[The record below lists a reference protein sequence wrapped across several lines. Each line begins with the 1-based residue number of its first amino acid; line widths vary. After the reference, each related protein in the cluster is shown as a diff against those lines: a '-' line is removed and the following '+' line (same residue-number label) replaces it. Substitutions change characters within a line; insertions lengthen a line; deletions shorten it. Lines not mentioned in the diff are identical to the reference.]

1 MVGLGEIVTVGLF
14 AAALRMATPLIFAA
28 LGGMFS
34 ERAGIVNIG
43 LEGMMLIGAFVGVV
57 GSYFTGNPW
66 LGVLT
71 ALAAGGLLGL
81 LHAVLCVKFIGN
93 QIVSGVAINL
103 FGLGFTAFMCAAI
116 WGDRGASPSVA
127 GLEEISIPLVKDIP
141 VVGGIFG
148 THAPLVY
155 LALIAVVISYMIL
168 FRTSIGLKI
177 RAIGANPAAADTAGV
192 PVFKIKYICVAV
204 GGMLAA
210 LGGVFLSLAH
220 VTFYSWG
227 MTAGRGFIALAV
239 MIFGK
244 WMPFGVLGAGL
255 LFGLTDA
262 LQMRLQGLG
271 VAPPQIFL
279 MIPYL
284 VAIAVVAG
292 AVGRATPPS
301 NYKPYIRE

>member
-1 MVGLGEIVTVGLF
+1 MVGLEDIITIGLF
-14 AAALRMATPLIFAA
+14 AAALRMATPLVFAA

-34 ERAGIVNIG
+34 ERVGIINIG

-66 LGVLT
+66 LGVLA
-71 ALAAGGLLGL
+71 ALVAGGLLGL

-103 FGLGFTAFMCAAI
+103 FGLGFTAYMCTVI
-116 WGDRGASPSVA
+116 WGDRGASASVT
-127 GLEEISIPLVKDIP
+127 GLGEISIPLVKDIP

-148 THAPLVY
+148 THTALVY
-155 LALIAVVISYMIL
+155 LMLIIVVISYIIL
-168 FRTSIGLKI
+168 FKTSIGLKI
-177 RAIGANPAAADTAGV
+177 RAIGANPVAADTAGV
-192 PVFKIKYICVAV
+192 PVFKLKYICVAV
-204 GGMLAA
+204 SGMLAA
-210 LGGVFLSLAH
+210 LGGVFLSLGH

-227 MTAGRGFIALAV
+227 MTAGRGFIALAA
-239 MIFGK
+239 MIFGR

-255 LFGLTDA
+255 LFGFTDA
-262 LQMRLQGLG
+262 LQMRLQALG
-271 VAPPQIFL
+271 ILPPQIFL

-284 VAIAVVAG
+284 IAIAVVAG
-292 AVGRATPPS
+292 VVGRATPPS

>member
-1 MVGLGEIVTVGLF
+1 MVGIWDIITIGLF
-14 AAALRMATPLIFAA
+14 AATLRMATPLIFAA

-34 ERAGIVNIG
+34 ERVGIINIG

-66 LGVLT
+66 LGVLA

-81 LHAVLCVKFIGN
+81 LHAVLCVRFIGN

-103 FGLGFTAFMCAAI
+103 FGLGFTAYMCAMI

-127 GLEEISIPLVKDIP
+127 GLGEISIPLVKDIP
-141 VVGGIFG
+141 IVGGIFG
-148 THAPLVY
+148 THTALVY
-155 LALIAVVISYMIL
+155 LMLTTVVISYIIL

-192 PVFKIKYICVAV
+192 PVFKLKYICVV
-204 GGMLAA
+204 VSGMLAA
-210 LGGVFLSLAH
+210 LGGVFLSLGH
-220 VTFYSWG
+220 VSFYSWG

-255 LFGLTDA
+255 LFGFVDA
-262 LQMRLQGLG
+262 LQMRLQALG
-271 VAPPQIFL
+271 ILPPQIFL
-279 MIPYL
+279 MMPYL

-292 AVGRATPPS
+292 AIGRATPPS